1 MMKLY
6 LIGVLEKIET
16 EHFCSLSM
24 YMLFLCVCVCVC
36 VCAWVGIC
44 VLARVCVCVRMCV
57 CMCVVFLNDPFEQ
70 CAFFFEGASTCFK

>member
-16 EHFCSLSM
+16 EHLCLLPI
-24 YMLFLCVCVCVC
+24 YMLCLCVCVCAC
-36 VCAWVGIC
+36 VSIC
-44 VLARVCVCVRMCV
+44 VLAYTCVCV